1 MKKSNGVTLI
11 VLIITIIILLILAEV
26 TISQL
31 SKSELLEKAKTSK
44 EITINSQEKENI
56 ILNEYENK
64 IDNFAINGTR
74 DENSKYKETILFDGN
89 ETNKEIIFL
98 DNHKISE
105 FDSIIF
111 VYGLYTE
118 QGCTTIL
125 EKEYRKSTWEY
136 AIQKGNKSVS
146 YVLELNGWGQR
157 SMGIANLSDTGCKIS
172 FNTEYHLFRI
182 LGINY

>member
-1 MKKSNGVTLI
+1 M
-11 VLIITIIILLILAEV
+11 
-26 TISQL
+26 
-31 SKSELLEKAKTSK
+31 
-44 EITINSQEKENI
+44 
-56 ILNEYENK
+56 
-64 IDNFAINGTR
+64 
-74 DENSKYKETILFDGN
+74 FDGN

-111 VYGLYTE
+111 VYGLCTD
-118 QGCTTIL
+118 QGYTTIL

-136 AIQKGNKSVS
+136 AIQKGNKNVS

-157 SMGIANLSDTGCKIS
+157 SMGISNLSDTGCKIS

>member
-1 MKKSNGVTLI
+1 MNTKK
-11 VLIITIIILLILAEV
+11 
-26 TISQL
+26 
-31 SKSELLEKAKTSK
+31 K
-44 EITINSQEKENI
+44 IN
-56 ILNEYENK
+56 
-64 IDNFAINGTR
+64 NFAINGTR

-98 DNHKISE
+98 DNHKIYE

-118 QGCTTIL
+118 QGYATIL

-136 AIQKGNKSVS
+136 AIQKGNKNVS
-146 YVLELNGWGQR
+146 YVFELNGYGQR
-157 SMGIANLSDTGCKIS
+157 SMGVANLSDTGCKIS
-172 FNTEYHLFRI
+172 FNTDYHLFRI